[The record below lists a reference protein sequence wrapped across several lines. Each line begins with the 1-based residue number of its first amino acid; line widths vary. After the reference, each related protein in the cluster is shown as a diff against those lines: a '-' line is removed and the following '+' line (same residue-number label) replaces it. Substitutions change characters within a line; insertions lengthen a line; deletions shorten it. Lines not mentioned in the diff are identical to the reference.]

1 MHTRVRRRFR
11 VLAEIP
17 TESGA
22 TTSPISRWS
31 SIAAHAV
38 LLILLIVAG
47 RHAWQA
53 RPVSTR
59 GGQHSTVLYWA
70 GSVGTGIARSHQQ
83 GAEKLSLA
91 RVTPRNNPVN
101 PSQQKS
107 LDPETPQ
114 TTETA
119 AASPA
124 GSSTSQS
131 QSGGTGESSENMT
144 PAFPVYSPSPHVADR
159 SLLPVANE
167 NVVVDVNVSAVGEVL
182 DEKLVHGLG
191 NSLDQTILDTVRS
204 WKFHPATVDGNAVA
218 SVAELVFPLSQK
230 WRG

>member
-1 MHTRVRRRFR
+1 
-11 VLAEIP
+11 VLAEIQ
-17 TESGA
+17 TERSA
-22 TTSPISRWS
+22 DTSPIGRWS
-31 SIAAHAV
+31 SIGAHAV
-38 LLILLIVAG
+38 LLVLLILAG
-47 RHAWQA
+47 RHAWQV

-59 GGQHSTVLYWA
+59 GGQQSTVLYWA
-70 GSVGTGIARSHQQ
+70 GSVGTGMARSHQQ
-83 GAEKLSLA
+83 GAEKLSPA
-91 RVTPRNNPVN
+91 RVTPRNSPVK
-101 PSQQKS
+101 PPVQKP

-114 TTETA
+114 ATATA

-124 GSSTSQS
+124 GSSTPQS
-131 QSGGTGESSENMT
+131 QSNGTGDGSENMT

-159 SLLPVANE
+159 SLLPATNE
-167 NVVVDVNVSAVGEVL
+167 NVVVDVNVSALGEVL

-191 NSLDQTILDTVRS
+191 NSLDQTILDTVRG